1 MSQARA
7 RPRTDSNQA
16 ALVKTI
22 RSMGASWQPTHA
34 IPGALDGII
43 GYRGVDVRAEIKDPG
58 QPPSK
63 RRLTEAEEKT
73 INEWRGR
80 PPVVI
85 EINQHIIELFMQIN
99 REKLKEFEL

>member
-1 MSQARA
+1 MRTAARIDA
-7 RPRTDSNQA
+7 NQPEI
-16 ALVKTI
+16 VKTI
-22 RSMGASWQPTHA
+22 RALGGSWQHTHA

-43 GYRGVDVRAEIKDPG
+43 GYRGVDIRAEIKDPS

-85 EINQHIIELFMQIN
+85 ETDQHVIDLFFRINLEQ
-99 REKLKEFEL
+99 K